1 MPHKCTSS
9 TGLCEV
15 VPADG
20 ELPCAQPGYREHPR
34 LCNTHRKEYGRLTAA
49 YKATSEEAE
58 ILYSAVRALERTIKA
73 LHATDDVDDALEIGQ
88 KCLDA
93 IEREIRERQDHHRR
107 FFVELHNGHEQ
118 WIDSLRKKRVVVEKI
133 ISQLR
138 LRHDELLL
146 HGSSWEL
153 EQGIY
158 ADDWSR
164 ENSVE
169 AVSAYPRTRSL
180 NMAKS
185 LGYTP
190 PSSRLTTPSAKSVVL
205 CVADEQ
211 GDGVYYCTTR
221 ALPYG
226 SLCTKHLY
234 EYMANTTRFKRA
246 AELCGGMSG
255 DVRRILA
262 KDIESAY
269 QTPEDLWQDLDVVMR
284 FGSALD
290 QVSRCETEFLRFPGM
305 AFKPYERVVDR
316 ATVYGLRNRLE
327 KKYTSLQHLAYD
339 TRHARITDA
348 QKSCMPTYREKE
360 SYATTPSPT
369 SSDAGNGGS
378 FVVFLLAAATAAS
391 LGMGVIPS
399 VALGGFVAWAF

>member
-1 MPHKCTSS
+1 MPHKHNPS
-9 TGLCEV
+9 TGTCEV
-15 VPADG
+15 VPANG

-34 LCNTHRKEYGRLTAA
+34 LCNAHRKEYGRLTAA

-58 ILYSAVRALERTIKA
+58 ILYAAVRALERTIKA
-73 LHATDDVDDALEIGQ
+73 LHAIDDVDDALEIGQ

-107 FFVELHNGHEQ
+107 FFIELHNGHEQ

-190 PSSRLTTPSAKSVVL
+190 PSSRFTTPSAKSVVL
-205 CVADEQ
+205 CVANEL
-211 GDGVYYCTTR
+211 GDGVYCCTTR
-221 ALPYG
+221 ALPCG

-234 EYMANTTRFKRA
+234 EYMANMTRFKRA
-246 AELCGGMSG
+246 AERCSGMSG

-269 QTPEDLWQDLDVVMR
+269 QTSEDIWQDLDVVIR
-284 FGSALD
+284 FGGALD
-290 QVSRCETEFLRFPGM
+290 QVSRCETESRRFPGM

-316 ATVYGLRNRLE
+316 DAVYGLRNRLE
-327 KKYTSLQHLAYD
+327 KKHTSPQLLAYN
-339 TRHARITDA
+339 TRHARTTDA
-348 QKSCMPTYREKE
+348 QKPCMPTYREKE
-360 SYATTPSPT
+360 SYTTPPPAP
-369 SSDAGNGGS
+369 SDAGNGGS

-391 LGMGVIPS
+391 LGMGVISS

>member
-1 MPHKCTSS
+1 MPHKRTTS

-58 ILYSAVRALERTIKA
+58 ILYAAVRTLERTIKA
-73 LHATDDVDDALEIGQ
+73 LHATEDVDDALEIGQ

-107 FFVELHNGHEQ
+107 FFVERECLRWSLSFTYRGCYITVHNGHEQ

-133 ISQLR
+133 ILQLR

-180 NMAKS
+180 NMAKP

-190 PSSRLTTPSAKSVVL
+190 PSSRFTTPSAKSIVL
-205 CVADEQ
+205 CVADDQ

-246 AELCGGMSG
+246 TELCGGMSG

-269 QTPEDLWQDLDVVMR
+269 QTPEDLWQDLGVIIR
-284 FGSALD
+284 FASALD
-290 QVSRCETEFLRFPGM
+290 QVSRCETESRRFPGM
-305 AFKPYERVVDR
+305 GEF
-316 ATVYGLRNRLE
+316 TRL
-327 KKYTSLQHLAYD
+327 
-339 TRHARITDA
+339 
-348 QKSCMPTYREKE
+348 TY
-360 SYATTPSPT
+360 
-369 SSDAGNGGS
+369 
-378 FVVFLLAAATAAS
+378 
-391 LGMGVIPS
+391 LGVLTISMI
-399 VALGGFVAWAF
+399 